1 MGAVSPTT
9 TTPYEKGK
17 LITSVYFSIKEKR
30 NTSIS
35 QLMWYTHTFRTS
47 GYWKVLYSWQLK
59 CNTSLWFLLAS
70 WESNG
75 LDDTEDLNT
84 NKTLSSFKLIYFNW
98 RLTTLQYCG
107 GFCHTLTWISHG
119 CTCIPHLEPLIPPSS
134 PFHPSG
140 SSQCTTLS
148 TLYHTLKL
156 DGWSFS
162 HMIIYMFQCYS
173 LKSSHPR
180 LLPQSPTIWSL
191 YLCLFCFPAY
201 RVIHF

>member
-107 GFCHTLTWISHG
+107 GFCRTLTWISHG
-119 CTCIPHLEPLIPPSS
+119 YTCIPHPDPPSHL
-134 PFHPSG
+134 PPHP
-140 SSQCTTLS
+140 
-148 TLYHTLKL
+148 
-156 DGWSFS
+156 
-162 HMIIYMFQCYS
+162 I
-173 LKSSHPR
+173 
-180 LLPQSPTIWSL
+180 PQGHAE
-191 YLCLFCFPAY
+191 FMHKAY
-201 RVIHF
+201 QYVVNLWGL